1 MFGRFFFELRHAASF
16 AERRKTIK
24 NPAKFAVRRHAALAI
39 DVNVGI
45 IDIKAGRDVIFDT
58 FDNLIIKLAVI
69 DRRSKR
75 VEVWHEHI
83 NLRIGSVF
91 VGKINH
97 RRISAQKVAESW
109 FFIGA
114 DAGQNRL
121 HIIII
126 VFYGVRVKNT

>member
-58 FDNLIIKLAVI
+58 FDNLIIK
-69 DRRSKR
+69 
-75 VEVWHEHI
+75 
-83 NLRIGSVF
+83 
-91 VGKINH
+91 
-97 RRISAQKVAESW
+97 
-109 FFIGA
+109 
-114 DAGQNRL
+114 
-121 HIIII
+121 IILI
-126 VFYGVRVKNT
+126 K